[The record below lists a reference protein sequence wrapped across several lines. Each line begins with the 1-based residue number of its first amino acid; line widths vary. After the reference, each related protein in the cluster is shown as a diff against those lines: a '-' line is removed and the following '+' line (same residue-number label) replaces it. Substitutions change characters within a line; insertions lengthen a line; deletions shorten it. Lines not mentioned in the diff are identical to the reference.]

1 MTKINEI
8 CDQQQSKDDPGVSK
22 IRNTDVH
29 NDKQLVY
36 F

>member
-1 MTKINEI
+1 MKKINEI

-22 IRNTDVH
+22 MRNVH